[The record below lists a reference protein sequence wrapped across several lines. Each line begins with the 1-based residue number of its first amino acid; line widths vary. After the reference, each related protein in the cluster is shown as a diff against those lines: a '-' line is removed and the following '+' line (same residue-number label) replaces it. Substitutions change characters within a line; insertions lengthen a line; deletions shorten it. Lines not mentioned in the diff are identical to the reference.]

1 MSLDL
6 DSEHVASETLKK
18 LDDLTGV
25 DIMTL
30 RQQWEEKAQQQG
42 AMLKAQETARNLFSM
57 SLSDEQVA
65 KATGLDMDIV
75 LKLKYEAGNR
85 TKH

>member
-18 LDDLTGV
+18 LDSLTGV

-42 AMLKAQETARNLFSM
+42 MQQGRFLEKQETARNLFGM
-57 SLSDEQVA
+57 SLSVDQVA
-65 KATGLDMDIV
+65 KATGLDRDTV
-75 LKLKYEAGNR
+75 VKL
-85 TKH
+85 

>member
-18 LDDLTGV
+18 LDNLTGV

-30 RQQWEEKAQQQG
+30 RQQWEEKVQKQG
-42 AMLKAQETARNLFSM
+42 RFLEKQETARNLFGM
-57 SLSDEQVA
+57 SLSVDQVA
-65 KATGLDMDIV
+65 KATGLDRDTV
-75 LKLKYEAGNR
+75 VKL
-85 TKH
+85 